1 MAIAVKV
8 NGYESVNVIPHITV
22 AINPDGG
29 KPVMSNNITN
39 WVNVKPFDVEV
50 LLLRLLKKNHNIC
63 CGFSSYIIFN

>member
-1 MAIAVKV
+1 MSWSFKKNKSDLGNEVRLKVTHLGVSDMAIAVKV

-39 WVNVKPFDVEV
+39 
-50 LLLRLLKKNHNIC
+50 C
-63 CGFSSYIIFN
+63 